1 MKRPSGEK
9 AGSVILKKL
18 SVPRMIFVSE
28 SARDRRCK
36 PKGLAKTI
44 WLPSSEMAIVWRLLK
59 GDPGRF
65 TESLTISAEAGRR
78 CDRYTAVPPISPPAS
93 RAARAIGKTRC
104 FEPTRRSETRVD
116 ESLGFAKRM

>member
-9 AGSVILKKL
+9 AGSVILKTL

-44 WLPSSEMAIVWRLLK
+44 WLPSGEIAIVRRLKK
-59 GDPGRF
+59 GWPSGRF
-65 TESLTISAEAGRR
+65 TENLTISAEAGRR
-78 CDRYTAVPPISPPAS
+78 GDRYTAVPPISPPAS

-116 ESLGFAKRM
+116 ESLGFAK